1 MRVNPAEARTPR
13 MGSSRLLAKL
23 VGLTG
28 GIGAGKSTVSKKL
41 DELGALIVDSDE
53 IARKVV
59 SPGSDGLRLV
69 IENFGN
75 DMLAS
80 DGSLDRTK
88 LASLVFADSAK
99 VQMLNSLL
107 HPLIEHEIKRLIACY
122 RDDYEVIVVV
132 IPLLFET
139 NAKERYQIDKVIVVD
154 LPEELAIERVSQ
166 SRGLSVNHIRSRMAN
181 QMSRSDRL
189 ALADYVVDNSASFA
203 DLELQ
208 VNRIWDDI
216 TSG

>member
-154 LPEELAIERVSQ
+154 LPEDLAIERVSQ

-189 ALADYVVDNSASFA
+189 ASADYVVDNSASFA

>member
-1 MRVNPAEARTPR
+1 

-28 GIGAGKSTVSKKL
+28 GIGAGKSTVSKRL
-41 DELGALIVDSDE
+41 GELGAFIIDSDV
-53 IARKVV
+53 IARTVV
-59 SPGSDGLRLV
+59 SPGSDGLQQV
-69 IENFGN
+69 IENFGR
-75 DMLAS
+75 DILAS
-80 DGSLDRTK
+80 DGSLDRAK
-88 LASLVFADSAK
+88 LASLVFADSAR

-107 HPLIEHEIKRLIACY
+107 HPLIELEIKRLIASY
-122 RDDYEVIVVV
+122 GDDYEVIVVV

-154 LPEELAIERVSQ
+154 LPEEIAIERVSQ
-166 SRGLSVNHIRSRMAN
+166 SRGLSVSQIRSRMAN
-181 QMSRSDRL
+181 QLSRSERL
-189 ALADYVVDNSASFA
+189 ALADYVVDNSSSTQ

-208 VNRIWDDI
+208 VNKIWDDI